1 MLERFFKDLTAV
13 QQHRNAVIVGPYLDG
28 VVEYLAGVGYSRQT
42 VRRYIYACEEFGR
55 FLAKRRVELPD
66 ADETTVQKFLREA
79 AIERS
84 WRGVPLDP
92 ISAVHV
98 RRPPVALL
106 LTRLRDQGVVVDGE
120 QAVAS
125 VEPHQHDVL
134 VEYLAFLRR
143 HRGLQEVT
151 IRQHQ
156 LHVGRFLTYL
166 DGRALAIRQL
176 TCTQL
181 DGFIVECGRWMS
193 RRSLCRVS
201 AALSGFLRYLHL
213 SGQLDRDLSPQV
225 ARPRVYALETVP
237 RALVWTD
244 VVKLLATPD
253 RSTVGGQRD
262 HAILLLLVVY
272 GLRAGEVAALTLDDI
287 DWRGNRLRI
296 PHSKSGHPSWYPLH
310 PEAGEAIADYLRR
323 GRPANSCQQIFLTLY
338 APVRPFSRSSAV
350 SNIVDRH
357 LRRAGIEAPHWG
369 AHTLRHSR
377 AVHLLQRGF
386 SLEAIGELLG
396 HRHQQ
401 SSFIYAKAALD
412 DLRSVA
418 LEVTEVLPS

>member
-1 MLERFFKDLTAV
+1 MIERFFKDLATV
-13 QQHRNAVIVGPYLDG
+13 QQHRQAATVGPYLDG
-28 VVEYLAGVGYSRQT
+28 LVEYLAEGGYSRQT

-55 FLAKRRVELPD
+55 FLAERGIGLQSADATRVE
-66 ADETTVQKFLREA
+66 KFLHEA
-79 AIERS
+79 ANEGA
-84 WRGVPLDP
+84 WRRIPLNP
-92 ISAVHV
+92 LSAINV
-98 RRPPVALL
+98 RRPAVALL
-106 LTRLRDQGVVVDGE
+106 LTRLREKGIVVDGE

-125 VEPHQHDVL
+125 VEPRQPDVL
-134 VEYLAFLRR
+134 AEYLAFLRQ
-143 HRGLQEVT
+143 HRGIQEVT

-166 DGRALAIRQL
+166 DGGVQAIHQL
-176 TCTQL
+176 TTLQL

-201 AALSGFLRYLHL
+201 AALCGFLRYLHL
-213 SGQLDRDLSPQV
+213 SGQLDRDLSPQI

-237 RALVWTD
+237 RALAWTD
-244 VVKLLATPD
+244 VIKLLAAPD
-253 RSTVGGQRD
+253 RSTVRGRRD
-262 HAILLLLVVY
+262 YAILLLLVVY
-272 GLRAGEVAALTLDDI
+272 GLRGGEVAALTLDDI
-287 DWRGNRLRI
+287 DWRRNQLRI

-310 PEAGEAIADYLRR
+310 PEVGEAIADYLRR
-323 GRPANSCQQIFLTLY
+323 GRPATSCQQIFLTLY

-350 SNIVDRH
+350 SNIVERH

-369 AHTLRHSR
+369 SHTLRHSR
-377 AVHLLQRGF
+377 AVHLLQHGF

-396 HRHQQ
+396 HRRQQ

-418 LEVTEVLPS
+418 LEVTEVLP